1 MKQSNSVIPYVMW
14 SCIATIILVAA
25 CFATAYAAP
34 DHHVVLSGVA
44 CTSDGE
50 YQVTGLAQSW
60 ATGSSGSNSS
70 VKVEYAA
77 VLSNNSVAN
86 GTVATGKF
94 DASNG
99 YKFSFDFVVPQ
110 TAVTVTL
117 KSTVLAAW
125 GNGTNGGQVNTATVA
140 LTGACSLP
148 PTPKTTPEPPTPT
161 NTPTPTATATR
172 EATST
177 RTATATA
184 TNTATHTPTAT
195 ATHTPTATATPV
207 PTIVAWDKSSVT
219 VTGSCSNG
227 MPSFYVTNTGSAMT
241 GATTWALYYDGSL
254 PVETGTLQLAAGETV
269 TLVFTGAEFVDSFR
283 LVVQQRP
290 GHPGNSQPQ
299 AAIDTKDCVTTPTAD
314 EETLE
319 PTHATVQYLGSEVSE
334 SGAPVSTW
342 YVSCDGDYW
351 VTLKV
356 SYTDGSEMV
365 ATGDYCGVKLYTFGS
380 VETVTVEGV
389 IDAPKAVHQVWLPV
403 VVK

>member
-1 MKQSNSVIPYVMW
+1 MKQSNNVIPYVMW

-34 DHHVVLSGVA
+34 DHHVVLSGTACVA
-44 CTSDGE
+44 DGE

-77 VLSNNSVAN
+77 VFSNNSVAS
-86 GTVATGKF
+86 GTVVTGKF

-110 TAVTVTL
+110 TALTITL
-117 KSTVLAAW
+117 KSTVLATW
-125 GNGTNGGQVNTATVA
+125 GNGTSGGQVNTATVSLGGPCA
-140 LTGACSLP
+140 LP
-148 PTPKTTPEPPTPT
+148 PTPKTTPEPTTPT
-161 NTPTPTATATR
+161 FTPTPTATVTK

-177 RTATATA
+177 RVATATP
-184 TNTATHTPTAT
+184 TNTAT

-207 PTIVAWDKSSVT
+207 PTIVSWDKSSVT
-219 VTGSCSNG
+219 VTGSCNNG
-227 MPSFYVTNTGSAMT
+227 MPSFYVTNVGSSMTGS
-241 GATTWALYYDGSL
+241 TTWALYVDGVLTETGSL
-254 PVETGTLQLAAGETV
+254 QLEAGETKTLVFVGAGYTGTL
-269 TLVFTGAEFVDSFR
+269 R
-283 LVVQQRP
+283 LIVQQRP
-290 GHPGNSQPQ
+290 NHPGNSQPQ
-299 AAIDTKDCVTTPTAD
+299 ATVDTKDCVTTPTAD
-314 EETLE
+314 EETAE
-319 PTHATVQYLGSEVSE
+319 PGHATVTYLGSEVSE
-334 SGAPVSTW
+334 SGSPVSTW
-342 YVSCDGDYW
+342 FVSCDGDYW

-365 ATGDYCGVKLYTFGS
+365 ATGDYCSVKLYTFGS
-380 VETVTVEGV
+380 VADVTVEGV